1 MKHVVTIGE
10 LHKLV
15 TSTLKLEGVN
25 FKDLKSLITTVI
37 QRVEE
42 SGDWEY
48 VQYIAGTPSLFVV
61 KEKEMAPYQT
71 PPAPSYT
78 TDIYANPNQ
87 SAVREDNIES
97 RKIKSGKIKNVEPAK
112 KEPESAPLYSST
124 KENDVTLFPETK
136 MPW

>member
-10 LHKLV
+10 LHKLIPQ
-15 TSTLKLEGVN
+15 TKELEGVN
-25 FKDLKSLITTVI
+25 FKDMKSLISTVI
-37 QRVEE
+37 EKVEK

-61 KEKEMAPYQT
+61 KEKEAVAYQT

-78 TDIYANPNQ
+78 DIYANPEQ
-87 SAVREDNIES
+87 SAVRESNIES
-97 RKIKSGKIKNVEPAK
+97 RKIKSGKIKNVEPSK
-112 KEPESAPLYSST
+112 KEVENEPLYSST
-124 KENDVTLFPETK
+124 KESDVTLFPETK